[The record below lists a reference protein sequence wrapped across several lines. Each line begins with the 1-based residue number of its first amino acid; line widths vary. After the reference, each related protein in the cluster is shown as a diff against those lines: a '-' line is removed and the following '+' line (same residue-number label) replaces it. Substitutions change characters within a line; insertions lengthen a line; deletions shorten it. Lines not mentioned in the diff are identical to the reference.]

1 MKPVVEIDRV
11 LVFQSAQHTK
21 KSKENFEMFSKQNVT
36 IKGSVDQRFE
46 SVKEIFEENF
56 SAGDEISAQLCVVQ
70 RGKIV
75 RTYFSP
81 EYYLIRTLPAYMMR
95 NTGSGRVG
103 VCE

>member
-1 MKPVVEIDRV
+1 
-11 LVFQSAQHTK
+11 
-21 KSKENFEMFSKQNVT
+21 MFSKQNVT

-46 SVKEIFEENF
+46 SVKEIFQENF

-75 RTYFSP
+75 RTYTFSA
-81 EYYLIRTLPAYMMR
+81 EYYLIRTIPAYMMR
-95 NTGSGRVG
+95 NTGSGPVG